1 AYSDE
6 ATVRYWCTKAGF
18 SDVAWY
24 QSLSTDCFVAI
35 RNEFVFVVF
44 CQTRVSSK
52 RRRLRDRFFDWRIR
66 LTTPLVQVGNRGSVN
81 RFVEEALDEIW
92 EIPPT
97 SIYGAGVGS
106 LLDAIS
112 RDNPNAT
119 FWFAGHGFGG
129 ALATLA
135 ALRFSRVAGLYT
147 FGSPMIGD
155 RHFQRSFDLPAWSF
169 VDSADIVTRLP
180 RVGRF
185 RPLRLPFF
193 AKYHPVGE

>member
-1 AYSDE
+1 
-6 ATVRYWCTKAGF
+6 
-18 SDVAWY
+18 
-24 QSLSTDCFVAI
+24 
-35 RNEFVFVVF
+35 
-44 CQTRVSSK
+44 
-52 RRRLRDRFFDWRIR
+52 
-66 LTTPLVQVGNRGSVN
+66 
-81 RFVEEALDEIW
+81 
-92 EIPPT
+92 T

-155 RHFQRSFDLPAWSF
+155 RQFQRSFDLPAWSF

-193 AKYHPVGE
+193 AKYHPVGELKFINGDGRVQACEGVLPSAYRLDPITYLRAKLGGVRRGLADSAPL